1 MAKQNRTT
9 LKGYFETGDIPTQTQ
24 YADLIDSNLN
34 LSETTEQTVAG
45 GLNIGKNI
53 TASGNISASGN
64 LIGNNLEVNGN
75 ITASGIAVG
84 DTNKLTLGDKEA
96 NVGGVRLELNQ
107 LPAITTF
114 SGNTQLK
121 LRGNRVILNTDAESD
136 NARIELRGP
145 VTASGNI
152 SASGDIIGNI
162 SATNVTASGNIRA
175 SGIVFADQ
183 LRIGAGTTIAGN
195 EIEAVGSIRATGD
208 IQAGSSLKSELLT
221 SVTFP
226 IHNYLDLDDDTVT
239 NTNGVG
245 LFSNTSMVF
254 GIDSNNN
261 ATNDSFKWKTD
272 GINGGAGTELMMLS
286 STSFLTVNGSITA
299 SGDISASGTLY
310 GSEAY
315 IAGSVTASGNI
326 SSSGIVNANSI
337 HVDGKTALDINGTTG
352 RLFSAGIPTITS
364 IQIGLAANQNIEL
377 LGPVTASSNISSS
390 ATLIANEANII
401 GNITAS
407 GNISA
412 SGNMITTQI
421 TASGGIRSF
430 NDHEFVP
437 NRGVVLTAPN
447 GNKFRISVD
456 NSGNL
461 STTSI

>member
-96 NVGGVRLELNQ
+96 NAGGVRLELNQ

-162 SATNVTASGNIRA
+162 SATNVTASGNISASGNITASGFSGDGSGLTNVTATLPAGTISGSDHIFTAITSSGNISA

-299 SGDISASGTLY
+299 S
-310 GSEAY
+310 
-315 IAGSVTASGNI
+315 
-326 SSSGIVNANSI
+326 
-337 HVDGKTALDINGTTG
+337 
-352 RLFSAGIPTITS
+352 
-364 IQIGLAANQNIEL
+364 
-377 LGPVTASSNISSS
+377 SNISSS
-390 ATLIANEANII
+390 ATLIAN
-401 GNITAS
+401 
-407 GNISA
+407 
-412 SGNMITTQI
+412 
-421 TASGGIRSF
+421 
-430 NDHEFVP
+430 
-437 NRGVVLTAPN
+437 
-447 GNKFRISVD
+447 
-456 NSGNL
+456 
-461 STTSI
+461 